1 MSGAR
6 RSIATTDQTLALLG
20 SGGANRGRPV
30 DVVGGGIAG
39 LATALAFARS
49 GAEVTVHEQAP
60 ELTEVGAGIQVTPN
74 GARVLDGL
82 GLAEVASRR
91 AIRADAVEPRDALTG
106 RPVTRFDLRKLSGPP
121 YRFFH
126 RYDLIDML
134 AEGCRAAGVTIRTGQ
149 RIEPLGDRP
158 VERADGALLI
168 GADGLHSV
176 LRPLLN
182 EPAQPFFTGQVA
194 WRATVAVES
203 PPVARIWMAPGR
215 HVVTYPL
222 QGGRLNIVAVREQ
235 ADWAA
240 EGWHHLD
247 DPANL
252 QAAFAD
258 TAPELRTILG
268 AVTSVNLWGLFRHPV
283 AQRWHNDDTAIIG
296 DAAHPTLPFL
306 AQGAN
311 LALEDAYVLARCC
324 DTFGDLPTALARYQA
339 LRQDRV
345 ARAIA
350 AANANAVNYHLAG
363 MKRRVAHLGLKG
375 LGVLAPR
382 AFLGRMDWLYGHDVT
397 AIG

>member
-60 ELTEVGAGIQVTPN
+60 ELTEVGAGLQVTPN

-91 AIRADAVEPRDALTG
+91 GIRADAVEPCDALTG

-134 AEGCRAAGVTIRTGQ
+134 AEGCRAAGVTIRTGD
-149 RIEPLGDRP
+149 RINPSAGLPGEGGL
-158 VERADGALLI
+158 VI

-182 EPAQPFFTGQVA
+182 EPAKPFFTGQVA
-194 WRATVAVES
+194 WRATVPVDS

-222 QGGRLNIVAVREQ
+222 HGGRLNIVAVREQ
-235 ADWAA
+235 ANWAA
-240 EGWHHLD
+240 EGWHHPD

-258 TAPELRTILG
+258 TAPELRAILG

-283 AQRWHNDDTAIIG
+283 AQRWHNDHMAIMG

-324 DTFGDLPTALARYQA
+324 DTFSDLPTALARYQA
-339 LRQDRV
+339 LRRDRV

-363 MKRRVAHLGLKG
+363 MKRRAAHLGLKG
-375 LGVLAPR
+375 LGILAPR
-382 AFLGRMDWLYGHDVT
+382 AFLGRMNWLYGHDVT
-397 AIG
+397 AVG